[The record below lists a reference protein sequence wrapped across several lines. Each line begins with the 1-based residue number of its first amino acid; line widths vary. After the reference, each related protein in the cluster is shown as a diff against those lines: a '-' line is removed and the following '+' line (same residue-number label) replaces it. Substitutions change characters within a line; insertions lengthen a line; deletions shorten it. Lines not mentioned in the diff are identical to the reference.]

1 MDIPSIARWLI
12 GSGLLLIVIGSLVW
26 ISSTVIDWGQLPG
39 DMSFQTESMRV
50 YLPLG
55 TMIVVSVILT
65 LLLNLL
71 LRMLR

>member
-1 MDIPSIARWLI
+1 MDMPDLVRLLI
-12 GSGLLLIVIGSLVW
+12 GGGLLLIAVGGLLWASYA
-26 ISSTVIDWGQLPG
+26 VIDWGHLPG
-39 DMSFQTESMRV
+39 DFSFQTESMHI